1 MLRAVG
7 FKEVLTTRLDG
18 NAGKRKVSIN
28 RSVLCRVTNFQGRRE
43 RERKLLRLGASDQGR
58 CWHLYRNDLLIIALC
73 RGIKFI
79 LFFFFFLIKL
89 FFLSIFF
96 RIKIYSPIYP
106 NITFT
111 CSYIIIMLMW
121 KKAWGPAIRAFIS
134 KWFINYRTL
143 SRSKIY
149 SILLFLFYFFQIKLN
164 SSFRFSLESK
174 FILQI
179 SRSRI

>member
-89 FFLSIFF
+89 FFLSIFS
-96 RIKIYSPIYP
+96 RIKIYSP
-106 NITFT
+106 NIAFT
-111 CSYIIIMLMW
+111 YIIIYV
-121 KKAWGPAIRAFIS
+121 
-134 KWFINYRTL
+134 NV
-143 SRSKIY
+143 
-149 SILLFLFYFFQIKLN
+149 SIEKLN
-164 SSFRFSLESK
+164 VIELKSVINPGIFPASALK
-174 FILQI
+174 ALKL
-179 SRSRI
+179 

>member
-96 RIKIYSPIYP
+96 RIKIYFPIYP
-106 NITFT
+106 NIMFVYNYYVNVKE
-111 CSYIIIMLMW
+111 SLG
-121 KKAWGPAIRAFIS
+121 ASDQLLAFIS
-134 KWFINYRTL
+134 K
-143 SRSKIY
+143 
-149 SILLFLFYFFQIKLN
+149 
-164 SSFRFSLESK
+164 
-174 FILQI
+174 
-179 SRSRI
+179 